1 MSLVKKSEIKNY
13 LSPLFRTEIHL
24 CLPASQ
30 PEATGCSATRPDA
43 IKANSSNFA
52 EDFFREHTSSI
63 AAVTAANLVTGSIHR
78 QSPTVSKSA
87 QE

>member
-1 MSLVKKSEIKNY
+1 VSLVKKSEIKNY
-13 LSPLFRTEIHL
+13 LSPLPLTEIRL
-24 CLPASQ
+24 RLPASQ
-30 PEATGCSATRPDA
+30 PEATGCSAAGPDA